1 MKVFLSLAM
10 YRIHHSQENQRQP
23 RIFQLKTAIA
33 LWYLRLNV
41 ARPVLSDIA
50 RSCGRLKND
59 VHQVPLLHDNL
70 HLELPRLLMP
80 SLQVQPVVEEVM
92 LAWMESVEAEA

>member
-1 MKVFLSLAM
+1 MRLLVNLL
-10 YRIHHSQENQRQP
+10 
-23 RIFQLKTAIA
+23 LVA
-33 LWYLRLNV
+33 LTHLTSAAV
-41 ARPVLSDIA
+41 PVD
-50 RSCGRLKND
+50 
-59 VHQVPLLHDNL
+59 HQVPLLHDNL